1 MITSRILVPS
11 VFLALSLEL
20 FAAPVFAA
28 PPACGP
34 HSEFSQH
41 RAEHMKHNHQK
52 LHDSLK
58 LAPEQEGAWQKLMDT
73 QGPMMKGEYE
83 KAENQAK
90 LTTPEREEQ
99 WLERM
104 KAHQE
109 LLAKHVT
116 ALKDFYAV
124 LTPEQKKTFD
134 DFHTAPRP
142 GMHDKHAKHSRHSST
157 SGRDAYLASPKP

>member
-1 MITSRILVPS
+1 MITPRILVPS

-20 FAAPVFAA
+20 FAAPAFAA

-34 HSEFSQH
+34 HGEFSQH
-41 RAEHMKHNHQK
+41 RGEHMKHNHQR
-52 LHDSLK
+52 LHDRLK

-73 QGPMMKGEYE
+73 QGPMIKGERAKTE
-83 KAENQAK
+83 SKAK

-104 KAHQE
+104 KEHQE
-109 LLAKHVT
+109 LLTKHVV

-124 LTPEQKKTFD
+124 LTPEQQKAFD
-134 DFHTAPRP
+134 DFHAAPRP
-142 GMHDKHAKHSRHSST
+142 GMHAKRAHRL
-157 SGRDAYLASPKP
+157 SGGDAYLAAPKP